1 MGGSTAVDLLRRWAP
16 LDVVAEF
23 GAPTITI
30 ALAWVLL
37 VRGYKGFGREPEG
50 GRNSVHNV
58 GVNRDGG
65 LTLIFDVGCSTPYFS
80 VKKYGGYKQFIR

>member
-1 MGGSTAVDLLRRWAP
+1 M
-16 LDVVAEF
+16 VAEF

-50 GRNSVHNV
+50 GEIVYSMLVSIGMV
-58 GVNRDGG
+58 G
-65 LTLIFDVGCSTPYFS
+65 
-80 VKKYGGYKQFIR
+80 